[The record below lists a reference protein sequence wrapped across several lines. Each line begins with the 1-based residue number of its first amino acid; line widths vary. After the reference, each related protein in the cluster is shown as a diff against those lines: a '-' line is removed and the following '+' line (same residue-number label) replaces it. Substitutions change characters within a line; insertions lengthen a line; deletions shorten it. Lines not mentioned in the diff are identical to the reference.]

1 MKKIFY
7 LISISLGLLSCES
20 GVNINIENSSN
31 LDRSEIVEIPT
42 KNLKK
47 LSGEKSYTVT
57 NINGEIIAS
66 QVTYDGNLIF
76 QAEVKANGT
85 SPYTIKAGDAET
97 YPSQTYG
104 RFITERKDDF
114 AWENDRVAFRVY
126 GPALVETDGPSNGV
140 DLWYKK
146 TNNLIIDKWYKDDI
160 AGVQSYHDDHGEG
173 LDDYKVG
180 RTLGGGMMAP
190 FKNGSLTLN
199 ENFAKQ
205 EIFENGPLRTTF
217 KLTYKDIT
225 VDGKTFSESRTI
237 SIDAGSQM
245 TKVIQEYGT
254 KDTLAVAAGIV
265 KRAAD
270 DDAYTAYTESGVAA
284 VIYEEP
290 ESEKVGKVFVGMA
303 FPKGVEDVISH
314 TYSIIHPK
322 SQNEETHSHVLGVTS
337 YYPGEPMTYY
347 IGFGWEKFGYPTL
360 GDFQNYMMQFTEALE
375 SPLVIKI
382 L

>member
-1 MKKIFY
+1 MKKILY

-140 DLWYKK
+140 DLWYKR

>member
-1 MKKIFY
+1 MKKILY